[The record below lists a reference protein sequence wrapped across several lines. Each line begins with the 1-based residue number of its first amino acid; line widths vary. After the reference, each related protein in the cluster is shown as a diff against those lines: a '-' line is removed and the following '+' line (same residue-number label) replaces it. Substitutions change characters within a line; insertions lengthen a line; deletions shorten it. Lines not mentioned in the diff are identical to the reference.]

1 VPWWKNKNDHVAE
14 QRYLLIYIY
23 IYIYHVERGKSPL
36 CVHACSSSAYSPT
49 VAKKNEY
56 TSSISN
62 QNTIFIVSPIWKQ
75 LPVKPIFNTH
85 ADNKSKKGNA

>member
-1 VPWWKNKNDHVAE
+1 MNSAVMEKQKRSCSRTKIFID
-14 QRYLLIYIY
+14 IYIY

-36 CVHACSSSAYSPT
+36 CVHACPSSAYSPT

-62 QNTIFIVSPIWKQ
+62 QNTIFIVSPI
-75 LPVKPIFNTH
+75 
-85 ADNKSKKGNA
+85 